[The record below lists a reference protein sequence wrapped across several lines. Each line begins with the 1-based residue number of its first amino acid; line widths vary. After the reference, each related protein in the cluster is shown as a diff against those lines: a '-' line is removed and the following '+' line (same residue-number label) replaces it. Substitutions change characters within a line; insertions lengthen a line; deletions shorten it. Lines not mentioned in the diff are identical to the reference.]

1 MKKLKLFLFVSFLF
15 LIIISKAQ
23 HTIEVKHTYYTL
35 EYDTS
40 LKSPLISW
48 YIQTTAHATSDNKID
63 RSTTATFHPDPLI
76 DVNYQVATNKE
87 YSSYNSQHR
96 TDGLR
101 FDKGHL
107 SPFSAF
113 NFDLTAAKES
123 MYFTNT
129 APQYSFFNEH
139 PWEKL
144 ERHILKQLSPQYD
157 SIYVYT
163 GCLYGSDLMNDV
175 PVGSVVR
182 ITGVSNKSVCAKVL
196 GPLQE
201 AKGAPGLLV
210 RISNS
215 AAAVLGINDTK
226 FPITVTYFE

>member
-144 ERHILKQLSPQYD
+144 EQHILKQLSPQYD

-175 PVGSVVR
+175 PVADYYWKVIVYNGTEQAWVGKNEQTSDTDYTRYEISISTLKELIGSYYPDL
-182 ITGVSNKSVCAKVL
+182 VL
-196 GPLQE
+196 
-201 AKGAPGLLV
+201 
-210 RISNS
+210 
-215 AAAVLGINDTK
+215 D
-226 FPITVTYFE
+226 F